1 MKIIILGAGQVGG
14 TLTEHLADEQN
25 DVTVV
30 DSSDSALRQ
39 LQERLDIRTVKG
51 DASKPT
57 TLADAGA
64 QDADMLIAVT
74 DSDEVNMLACAIAYT
89 LYRTPTKICRIRE
102 VDYLNEDKKLFQ
114 SGAIPVDVSISP
126 ERLVTDAIHQLIL
139 NPGSLQVL
147 DFAGG
152 KIRLVA
158 VRAVDGGPIVGR
170 ELQEIR
176 EHMPSVDT
184 RVAAIFRKSQSA
196 IIPEGSTVVEPDDEA
211 FFIAASE
218 NIRAVTSELRK
229 LDEPYK
235 RVMIAG
241 GGKIGASLAKRLE
254 QDYQVKVLE
263 LNYDRCRQLS
273 EELEESIV
281 LNGSANDSKL
291 LQQEN
296 IANTD
301 VFCALTNN
309 GESNIM
315 MSMLAKRLGAKKVI
329 TLITN
334 SAYAELVGQEI
345 DIAISP
351 QQITIS
357 SLLTHVRKGDIS
369 AVHSLRRGA
378 AEALEMTAHGDP
390 KTSKVVGRRLDE
402 LDLPPGAT
410 VGAILRGDQ
419 VIIAHRHVVVEEDDH
434 VILFLTDPSKISLVE
449 KLFVVG
455 GSFIY

>member
-1 MKIIILGAGQVGG
+1 L
-14 TLTEHLADEQN
+14 
-25 DVTVV
+25 
-30 DSSDSALRQ
+30 
-39 LQERLDIRTVKG
+39 
-51 DASKPT
+51 
-57 TLADAGA
+57 
-64 QDADMLIAVT
+64 
-74 DSDEVNMLACAIAYT
+74 
-89 LYRTPTKICRIRE
+89 
-102 VDYLNEDKKLFQ
+102 
-114 SGAIPVDVSISP
+114 
-126 ERLVTDAIHQLIL
+126 
-139 NPGSLQVL
+139 
-147 DFAGG
+147 
-152 KIRLVA
+152 
-158 VRAVDGGPIVGR
+158 RAVEKLAHRWQRDW
-170 ELQEIR
+170 
-176 EHMPSVDT
+176 
-184 RVAAIFRKSQSA
+184 SA
-196 IIPEGSTVVEPDDEA
+196 IIRSKCL
-211 FFIAASE
+211 S
-218 NIRAVTSELRK
+218 S
-229 LDEPYK
+229 
-235 RVMIAG
+235 
-241 GGKIGASLAKRLE
+241 
-254 QDYQVKVLE
+254 
-263 LNYDRCRQLS
+263 NYDRCRVLS

-291 LQQEN
+291 MQQEN
-296 IANTD
+296 ISNTD

-378 AEALEMTAHGDP
+378 AEALEITAHGDP

-402 LDLPPGAT
+402 LDLPPGTT

-455 GSFIY
+455 GSFIQ